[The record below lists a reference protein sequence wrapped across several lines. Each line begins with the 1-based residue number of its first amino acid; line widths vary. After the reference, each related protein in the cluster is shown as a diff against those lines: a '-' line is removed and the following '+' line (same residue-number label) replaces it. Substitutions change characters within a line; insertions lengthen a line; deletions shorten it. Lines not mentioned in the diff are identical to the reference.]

1 MKSTLPVGVKPNVI
15 RRLIDKLGVTQIEA
29 AKLIG
34 VGARTMRTYCALGAP
49 KKIELALR
57 QCLAQKEKK

>member
-1 MKSTLPVGVKPNVI
+1 MRTSPATI
-15 RRLIDKLGVTQIEA
+15 RRLIDKLGITQLEA

-34 VGARTMRTYCALGAP
+34 AGARTMRTYCALGAP

-57 QCLAQKEKK
+57 QCLAEKQKK